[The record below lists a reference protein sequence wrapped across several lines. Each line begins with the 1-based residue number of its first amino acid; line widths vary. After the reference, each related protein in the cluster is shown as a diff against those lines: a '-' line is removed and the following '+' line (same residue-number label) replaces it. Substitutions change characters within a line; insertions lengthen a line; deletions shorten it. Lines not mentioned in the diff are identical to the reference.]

1 MQTISLNFIFF
12 LKTMVAYPQTD
23 IQDLAFKMEGVNY
36 YRNVFHLTCC
46 SGPKSDS
53 DLSLK
58 SFIQNS
64 LFISVGLLHT
74 PNSNN

>member
-1 MQTISLNFIFF
+1 MQTISLSFIFF

-36 YRNVFHLTCC
+36 YRNVFHFTCF

-53 DLSLK
+53 DMSLK

-64 LFISVGLLHT
+64 I
-74 PNSNN
+74 